1 MDTLTDK
8 IKQNAVF
15 DKTVN
20 VSFPEKNLL
29 IDITNFCNHKCIFC
43 YHEKMTRVQRNI
55 DEKIVKKALKE
66 AYCLGTR
73 EVGFYATGEPLLN
86 NNLPHYIR
94 MAKEMGYRYVYITTN
109 GSLLNEE
116 KQEALIKAGID
127 SIKFSINAA
136 SSESYYR
143 IHGRDD
149 FDKVIGNLIAL
160 SDRRLKNKLNFRIF
174 ISFIVTNLTV
184 GEKKCFYNK
193 YKKYVDDIF
202 FYNVRNQT
210 GLMYDEVNKLLVDNP
225 REHIS
230 EWLPCSTVFN
240 AITVTSEG
248 YVSACCADFQNYLI
262 VGDLNTQSMEEIWYG
277 QPFKNLRCA
286 HLEKK
291 IVGTLCFNCVYH
303 TNSKVEPILEE
314 YATEI

>member
-20 VSFPEKNLL
+20 IGFPERNLL

-43 YHEKMTRVQRNI
+43 YHEKMTRAQRNI
-55 DEKIVKKALKE
+55 DEKIVEKALRE

-94 MAKEMGYRYVYITTN
+94 MAKEIGYRYVYITTN

-160 SDRRLKNKLNFRIF
+160 SDKRLKNKLNFRIF
-174 ISFIVTNLTV
+174 ISFIVTNITM
-184 GEKKCFYNK
+184 GEKECFYNK

-291 IVGTLCFNCVYH
+291 IVGTLCHNCVYH